1 MLIPGLEI
9 EAHFFLL
16 GVFQDLTVSL
26 EDIGTVSWEYLELR
40 EI

>member
-16 GVFQDLTVSL
+16 RGFQDLTVTL
-26 EDIGTVSWEYLELR
+26 EHIGTVSWEYLELR